1 MKNELNQFYT
11 KEEVALKLC
20 EIIKAKLKDKLE
32 FYTFLEPSA
41 GGGAFIK
48 ALKEHLG
55 K

>member
-1 MKNELNQFYT
+1 MINALDQFYT
-11 KEEVALKLC
+11 KDEVALKLC

-48 ALKEHLG
+48 ALNKSF
-55 K
+55 